1 MSRRAIPAQEV
12 LNYELQKKSEHKKV
26 SIKSEYMASKMNVD
40 NDKASIKA
48 KKTSFRVF
56 TNEILD
62 GSIMTKDSLR
72 RNLKLIFLIVGCTFI
87 YISNHYAVIMK
98 LSEIDTLQK
107 DLTNVKYDALTIS
120 SQLMRESRQ
129 SYVRE
134 MVKTRGLELE
144 DSTTP
149 PYTIAKD

>member
-1 MSRRAIPAQEV
+1 
-12 LNYELQKKSEHKKV
+12 
-26 SIKSEYMASKMNVD
+26 MASIVNSKNE
-40 NDKASIKA
+40 KTSLKA